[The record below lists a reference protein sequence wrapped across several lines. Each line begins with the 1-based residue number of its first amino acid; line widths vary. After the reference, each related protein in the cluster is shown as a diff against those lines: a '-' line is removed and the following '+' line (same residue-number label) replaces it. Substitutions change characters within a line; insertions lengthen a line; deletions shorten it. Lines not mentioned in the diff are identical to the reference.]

1 MTGLVVLV
9 TAAAMGIEVGWEP
22 IAEGGHEYTI
32 QIEPQLLDLLNRGQ
46 DEIVSEVPP
55 NVHIRRYRVLVGTG
69 TLPRVD
75 GPAEPPAA
83 VHETAPP
90 PASTRDTIAPPFDD
104 KELADRPEAAPA
116 DEPEKAAETAGSKDE
131 EAPSNAATLEIPG
144 QLPQAGAEPSPL
156 GAQPAGFNAPQD
168 STTKEVDLKK
178 PELGPAEAQP
188 WLPFLI
194 AALLLCCSLGANLYL
209 GWVAWDA
216 EPISPGD
223 RQVPRCAGGLKLR

>member
-1 MTGLVVLV
+1 MTPLVILV

-32 QIEPQLLDLLNRGQ
+32 QIEPQLLDLLKRGQ

-75 GPAEPPAA
+75 GAAEPAA
-83 VHETAPP
+83 VVHEAEPAGAP
-90 PASTRDTIAPPFDD
+90 AWSRDSVAPPFDD
-104 KELADRPEAAPA
+104 KELADRPQAAPS
-116 DEPEKAAETAGSKDE
+116 DEHPKGPETAEGTHE
-131 EAPSNAATLEIPG
+131 EAPSNTATLEIPG
-144 QLPQAGAEPSPL
+144 HLPKAAAEPSPL
-156 GAQPAGFNAPQD
+156 GAQPAGFNAPHD
-168 STTKEVDLKK
+168 STSQEVDLKK
-178 PELGPAEAQP
+178 PELGAGEAQP
-188 WLPFLI
+188 WMPFVV

-216 EPISPGD
+216 RSRYREAIAKFRTAP
-223 RQVPRCAGGLKLR
+223 AA